1 MHEAGPRSSES
12 SSSRLTTV
20 RGQSAT
26 SRNMLERAAELFAER
41 GYDAVSVREI
51 VDAVGVSKP
60 VLYYHWKNKEGVARA
75 IIADFFEQALALRAQ
90 AFAENED
97 LAGALTHYARGM
109 LELAQN
115 RRATLEFGL
124 SVRFGRTSL
133 RVIFDEMREHDRCMV
148 EQWGELISQR
158 GVAKSECERVA
169 RTFWS
174 LLFSELLAV
183 LDCPERSGSPQARA
197 ADVVNI
203 LFHGV
208 MDKPRK
214 TK

>member
-1 MHEAGPRSSES
+1 
-12 SSSRLTTV
+12 
-20 RGQSAT
+20 
-26 SRNMLERAAELFAER
+26 MLERAAELFAKR

-75 IIADFFEQALALRAQ
+75 IIADFFAQALALRAR
-90 AFAENED
+90 AFAENKD
-97 LAGALTHYARGM
+97 LAGALKHYARGM

-148 EQWGELISQR
+148 EQWGDLISQR

-183 LDCPERSGSPQARA
+183 LDCPEKSGSSQARA
-197 ADVVNI
+197 TEVVNI

-214 TK
+214 TR

>member
-1 MHEAGPRSSES
+1 
-12 SSSRLTTV
+12 
-20 RGQSAT
+20 
-26 SRNMLERAAELFAER
+26 MLERAAELFAKR

-75 IIADFFEQALALRAQ
+75 IIADFFEQALALRAR
-90 AFAENED
+90 AFAENND
-97 LAGALTHYARGM
+97 LAGALKHYARGM

-148 EQWGELISQR
+148 EQWGDLISQR

-183 LDCPERSGSPQARA
+183 LDCPEKSGSSQARA
-197 ADVVNI
+197 TEVVNI

-214 TK
+214 TR